1 MYFALFASNVS
12 SVTVAPGSLL
22 HRADKDFEG
31 DEYVIP
37 KGATV
42 IAITRGLMYDPKVS
56 IDKHS
61 LILSWD
67 VNLSIIFMLT
77 VYPFLLT

>member
-1 MYFALFASNVS
+1 MYFALIASNVS

-22 HRADKDFEG
+22 HRADKDFEVG
-31 DEYVIP
+31 EYVIP

-42 IAITRGLMYDPKVS
+42 IAITRGLMYDSKVS

-61 LILSWD
+61 LILLCD
-67 VNLSIIFMLT
+67 VILFITARNRVAGL
-77 VYPFLLT
+77 